1 MEFPTLR
8 EADDLP
14 SSRKEMLDQL
24 ERILSKIAME
34 EDEGSYRAARI
45 MMAAIFV
52 GPNIEDVMEV
62 TGYSGEEV
70 NEIAFRLRSSRLWT
84 AERTNYLEWS
94 AEGRGYLNFSM
105 DLLVARGLLVRT
117 QRMRK
122 GQPVYIASE
131 YERLSKH

>member
-1 MEFPTLR
+1 MKFPTVCEGDGR
-8 EADDLP
+8 P
-14 SSRKEMLDQL
+14 GSRKEMLDQL
-24 ERILSKIAME
+24 ERMLRKIAIE
-34 EDEGSYRAARI
+34 EDEGAYRAARI
-45 MMAAIFV
+45 MMAAVFV
-52 GPNIEDVMEV
+52 GPNVEKVMEV